1 MFRCLKLIVLV
12 SIVLFS
18 ACSVNRLSEDIDRKN
33 LTKEINRWRNFR
45 FDGII
50 KINYHNL
57 SFIQNVTVIKDSS
70 QFKLLVYKN
79 GIFGASPK
87 PLARIEYKD
96 SLLVDIPYVP
106 KRKINELEK
115 SFIGSRIFEGDYLF
129 NDLLSSLP
137 QISESHLYSDENIQ
151 LLFTDEMQISSILA
165 DDGRFELNISH
176 NSSGNPDKL
185 DFFYEKDLVASIEI
199 DKFISRE

>member
-1 MFRCLKLIVLV
+1 MFRCLRIILLV
-12 SIVLFS
+12 SIILFS

-33 LTKEINRWRNFR
+33 LTEEINRWRNFR
-45 FDGII
+45 LDGII

-57 SFIQNVTVIKDSS
+57 SFIQNVTVIRDSS

-96 SLLVDIPYVP
+96 SLLVEIPYVP

-115 SFIGSRIFEGDYLF
+115 SFIGSRIFEGDYLI

>member
-96 SLLVDIPYVP
+96 SLLVEIPYVP

-129 NDLLSSLP
+129 DDLISSLP
-137 QISESHLYSDENIQ
+137 QISGSHSYSDENIQ

>member
-33 LTKEINRWRNFR
+33 LTEEINRWRNFR
-45 FDGII
+45 LDGII

-57 SFIQNVTVIKDSS
+57 SFIQNVTVIRDSS

-79 GIFGASPK
+79 GFFGASPK

-96 SLLVDIPYVP
+96 SLLVEIPYVP

-115 SFIGSRIFEGDYLF
+115 SFIVSRIFEGDYLF

>member
-33 LTKEINRWRNFR
+33 LTEEINRWRNFR
-45 FDGII
+45 LDGII

-57 SFIQNVTVIKDSS
+57 SFIQNVTVIRDSS

-115 SFIGSRIFEGDYLF
+115 SFIGSRIFEGDYLI